1 MALNIIPLLFV
12 LAGLVLYALLADAD
26 FGAGFW
32 QLLTRR
38 DARGQALREQAYE
51 TIGPVWEANHVWL
64 IFVLTVTW
72 TAYPVVFGSVASTLA
87 IPIGLAALGLVFR
100 GLAYALHGAANA
112 PIELRAVDV
121 TFAISSILSAF
132 TLGAGIG
139 AIASGRVP
147 VGNAAGNLITSWLN
161 PTSAMLGSLTVVVGA
176 LLAAVYLA
184 SDRYVEPGLVDTFR
198 SRALA
203 AGWLSGAL
211 AVGALAVMRYDA
223 SHIYNGLLHG
233 WGLVPL
239 VVAAVSGLSA
249 IGLVYLRLFQPARI
263 CAAVA
268 VTAGVAGWAVAQ
280 RPDMLPGL
288 TLHEA
293 AAGRNTMIAIIVA
306 VLVGG
311 AILAPSLGLLFR
323 LALAGRLHPRAEP
336 PTDVRAAAART
347 RNLRQEARLA
357 IAALVAGFALLTIA
371 EAGVAHIFGVLAL
384 AAAAVFGFRAVAPA
398 DL

>member
-1 MALNIIPLLFV
+1 MLLDIIPLLFV
-12 LAGLVLYALLADAD
+12 LAGLVLYTLLADAD

-32 QLLTRR
+32 QLLAGRGER
-38 DARGQALREQAYE
+38 ARAIREHAHHA
-51 TIGPVWEANHVWL
+51 IGPVWEANHVWL

-100 GLAYALHGAANA
+100 GLAYALQGATDIPAERR
-112 PIELRAVDV
+112 IVDA
-121 TFAISSILSAF
+121 TFAVSSILSAF

-161 PTSAMLGSLTVVVGA
+161 PTSALFGSLTVAVGA
-176 LLAAVYLA
+176 FLAAVYLA
-184 SDRYVEPGLVDTFR
+184 ADAYVDPALVGTFR
-198 SRALA
+198 ARALA
-203 AGWLSGAL
+203 TGWLSGVL
-211 AVGALAVMRYDA
+211 AVGALAVMREDA
-223 SHIYNGLLHG
+223 SHIYNGLLSG

-239 VVAAVSGLSA
+239 VVAAVSGLAA
-249 IGLVYLRLFQPARI
+249 IALVYSGRFELARI

-280 RPDMLPGL
+280 RPYMLPGL

-293 AAGRNTMIAIIVA
+293 AAGRNTMIAVIIA
-306 VLVGG
+306 VVVGG
-311 AILAPSLGLLFR
+311 AILAPSLGLLFQ
-323 LALAGRLHPRAEP
+323 LALAGRLHPTTGPEP
-336 PTDVRAAAART
+336 AVRVVAHGR
-347 RNLRQEARLA
+347 RNLPQQARLA
-357 IAALVAGFALLTIA
+357 AACLVAGFALLTIA
-371 EAGVAHIFGVLAL
+371 EASVAHVFGVLAL
-384 AAAAVFGFRAVAPA
+384 CAAAVFAFRAVAPA